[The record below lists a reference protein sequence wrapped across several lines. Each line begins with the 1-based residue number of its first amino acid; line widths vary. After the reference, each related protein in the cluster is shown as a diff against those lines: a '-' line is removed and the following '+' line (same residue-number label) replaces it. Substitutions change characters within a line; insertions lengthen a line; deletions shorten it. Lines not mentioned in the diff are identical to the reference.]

1 MKEIETEDDLMLM
14 TQLFYGKLMADE
26 SINFIFTD
34 IVKIKIEAHFPI
46 VVQFWAQVVLD
57 KGGYSNNLTQI
68 HLDIDTKY
76 HLSKEIFE
84 KWLFYF
90 DETVDELF
98 VGDKARKLKDQA
110 HNLSILMQ
118 IKINQKN
125 R

>member
-14 TQLFYGKLMADE
+14 TQLFYGKLLADE

-76 HLSKEIFE
+76 NLSKEIFD

-98 VGDKARKLKDQA
+98 VGDKAKKLKDQA
-110 HNLSILMQ
+110 HNLSILIQ